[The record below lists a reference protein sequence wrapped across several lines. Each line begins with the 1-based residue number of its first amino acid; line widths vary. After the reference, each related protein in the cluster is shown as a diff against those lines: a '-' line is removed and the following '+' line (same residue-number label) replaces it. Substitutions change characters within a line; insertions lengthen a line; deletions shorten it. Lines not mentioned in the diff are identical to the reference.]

1 MRDQGTNDRRQ
12 SARVVLI
19 DARDRVLLLKFR
31 VTPGRP
37 EDGHGWTTPGGGVEA
52 DESLAEAAARELCE
66 EIGLA
71 VAPEALGPQVAEASG
86 YAELGGAAG
95 NFRDV
100 FFHCRVTDHRV
111 RIDGQ
116 EEHERA
122 SHAGHGWW
130 TVDELRDSGETIY
143 PLGLGDLAAELVAGR
158 IPATPRQL
166 PWHH

>member
-1 MRDQGTNDRRQ
+1 MPDRERNYRRQ

-19 DARDRVLLLKFR
+19 DARDRVLLLKFH

-37 EDGHGWTTPGGGVEA
+37 EDGHGWATPGGGVEG

-86 YAELGGAAG
+86 YAELGWAAG
-95 NFRDV
+95 YFRDV
-100 FFHCRVTDHRV
+100 YFHHRVTDHRV
-111 RIDGQ
+111 RLDGQ

-122 SHAGHGWW
+122 SHAGHRWW
-130 TVDELRDSGETIY
+130 TVDELRSSSETIY
-143 PLGLGDLAAELVAGR
+143 PLALGDLAAELVAGR

-166 PWHH
+166 PWQH